1 MEWLKHFEKK
11 NKVGR
16 KTLPHNQNVLYWY
29 RDRLMEYNG
38 GRIIFQV
45 NGARTIT
52 YPWANYQRQKT
63 LN

>member
-38 GRIIFQV
+38 GPR
-45 NGARTIT
+45 
-52 YPWANYQRQKT
+52 
-63 LN
+63 